1 MIPKK
6 AKRQKIKY
14 SDDKRIKQ
22 ARRNKATAYSC
33 YTRSPTSETQE
44 ELNQKKGALEEV
56 SKIVFGEELNQ
67 KVTRIEQ
74 SNKTNKLQESWKLI
88 I

>member
-14 SDDKRIKQ
+14 SDNKRIKQ
-22 ARRNKATAYSC
+22 ARRNAASAYWR
-33 YTRSPTSETQE
+33 YTRNPTNQTQQ

-56 SKIVFGEELNQ
+56 QNIIFGE
-67 KVTRIEQ
+67 
-74 SNKTNKLQESWKLI
+74 
-88 I
+88 

>member
-14 SDDKRIKQ
+14 SDNKRIKQ
-22 ARRNKATAYSC
+22 ARRNIAFAYSR
-33 YTRSPTSETQE
+33 YTRNPTNETQQ

-56 SKIVFGEELNQ
+56 QNIIFGE
-67 KVTRIEQ
+67 
-74 SNKTNKLQESWKLI
+74 
-88 I
+88 